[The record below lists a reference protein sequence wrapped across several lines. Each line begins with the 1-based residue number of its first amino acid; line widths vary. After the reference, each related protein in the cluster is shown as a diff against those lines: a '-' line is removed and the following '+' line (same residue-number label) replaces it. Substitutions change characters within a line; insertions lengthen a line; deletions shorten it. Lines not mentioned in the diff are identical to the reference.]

1 MPYIPLE
8 DLSRDANS
16 FYKLVLMAAE
26 RANQILNGS
35 KPLVD
40 VDSKKHTTIAL
51 REICAEKV
59 KYVETDGSK

>member
-1 MPYIPLE
+1 MSYIPLE
-8 DLSRDANS
+8 DLSKNANS

-35 KPLVD
+35 KPLID
-40 VDSKKHTTIAL
+40 TASKKHTTVAL

-59 KYVETDGSK
+59 KYEENDGTE

>member
-8 DLSRDANS
+8 DLSKNANS

-35 KPLVD
+35 KPVID
-40 VDSKKHTTIAL
+40 TISKKHTTIAL
-51 REICAEKV
+51 REICAGKV
-59 KYVETDGSK
+59 SYKETDGKE